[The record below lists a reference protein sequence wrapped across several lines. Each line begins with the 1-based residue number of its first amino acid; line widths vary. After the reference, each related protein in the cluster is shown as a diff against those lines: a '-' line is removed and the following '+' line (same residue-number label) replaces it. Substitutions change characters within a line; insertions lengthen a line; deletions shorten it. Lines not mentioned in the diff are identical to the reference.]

1 MIKKRNSSTN
11 DLWVWFL
18 IVDKSVVFVVI
29 ASVVVVVVVSS
40 DVTVVDIVV
49 VFGEIHSQSNLNP

>member
-29 ASVVVVVVVSS
+29 ASVVVVVSS
-40 DVTVVDIVV
+40 DVAVVDIVV